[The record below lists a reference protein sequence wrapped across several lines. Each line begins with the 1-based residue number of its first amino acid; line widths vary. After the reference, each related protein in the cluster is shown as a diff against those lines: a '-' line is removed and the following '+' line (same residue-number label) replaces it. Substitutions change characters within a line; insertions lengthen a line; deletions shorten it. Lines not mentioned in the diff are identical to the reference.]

1 MSRSA
6 ATVEIARNVQQ
17 AAAGTGG
24 VSGGIEQLNRNAK
37 TTGAL
42 ADQVLSAASGLSGQ
56 ASSLTD
62 AMSRFSA
69 RFRAA

>member
-1 MSRSA
+1 M
-6 ATVEIARNVQQ
+6 ATAEIARNVQQ
-17 AAAGTGG
+17 AAAGTRG
-24 VSGGIEQLNRNAK
+24 VSDSIEQINRNAM
-37 TTGAL
+37 TTGAS